1 MWRLVKTVAG
11 SVVLLFP
18 PMPIIINPNDEPK
31 DIGLGSIACRNTYP
45 FSETSRRV
53 WKRGKYF
60 CEGKKAG
67 PTETLGEEGGCLKEL
82 RWLSP
87 SSSSHYSPTPG
98 ASDLPTEI
106 MLCSVC
112 LYSQKLGV
120 DDKTKTV
127 PLELLR
133 TARTISES
141 TTCLWRTSEVV

>member
-1 MWRLVKTVAG
+1 MLWRLVKTVAG

-31 DIGLGSIACRNTYP
+31 DIGLGSIACRITYP

-82 RWLSP
+82 RWLFERVEVAV
-87 SSSSHYSPTPG
+87 T
-98 ASDLPTEI
+98 
-106 MLCSVC
+106 V
-112 LYSQKLGV
+112 V
-120 DDKTKTV
+120 VV
-127 PLELLR
+127 PLFADTRCIRPSNRDHVVLGMLILIK
-133 TARTISES
+133 ARGG
-141 TTCLWRTSEVV
+141 RQN